1 MSLLKSAISMSSNTM
16 FPFLSVVTI
25 IVGVPVVGIL
35 YPFILAMFVNVNLNF
50 APSTFPPP
58 TDEVF
63 NNVSFL
69 LLICFLVLL
78 LILLLHLCYS

>member
-35 YPFILAMFVNVNLNF
+35 YPFILAMFVSVNLNF
-50 APSTFPPP
+50 APSTFPPL

-63 NNVSFL
+63 NNVNFSIIDLFSSFTVNP
-69 LLICFLVLL
+69 IVAFVL
-78 LILLLHLCYS
+78 

>member
-35 YPFILAMFVNVNLNF
+35 YPFILAMFVSVNLNF
-50 APSTFPPP
+50 APSTFSPSF

-63 NNVSFL
+63 DNVSFSIIDL
-69 LLICFLVLL
+69 FSSFTVNPIVAFVL
-78 LILLLHLCYS
+78 

>member
-16 FPFLSVVTI
+16 FPFSSVVTI

-35 YPFILAMFVNVNLNF
+35 YPFILAMFVSVNLNF

-63 NNVSFL
+63 NNVNFSIIDLFSSFTVNPIVAFML
-69 LLICFLVLL
+69 
-78 LILLLHLCYS
+78 